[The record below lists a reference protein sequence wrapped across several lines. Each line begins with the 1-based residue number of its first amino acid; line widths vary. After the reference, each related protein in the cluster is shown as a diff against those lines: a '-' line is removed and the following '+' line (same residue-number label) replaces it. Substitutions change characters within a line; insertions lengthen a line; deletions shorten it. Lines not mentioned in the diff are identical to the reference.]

1 MTSSVKNQRLVGR
14 CGSLSL
20 DPLLLQRLR
29 DLLGLG
35 GRVRLGSLGTLHGQ
49 LLGCVEVRDI
59 VLESRGALTAEE
71 GETGLGS
78 VLELRR
84 VPLARGWARGC
95 TSPHW
100 FPSAGYAACTCVT
113 RTATHISCPAS

>member
-35 GRVRLGSLGTLHGQ
+35 GRVRLGSLSTLHGQ

-59 VLESRGALTAEE
+59 VLLSPLI
-71 GETGLGS
+71 S
-78 VLELRR
+78 IRR
-84 VPLARGWARGC
+84 VRRLYLR
-95 TSPHW
+95 H
-100 FPSAGYAACTCVT
+100 
-113 RTATHISCPAS
+113 

>member
-1 MTSSVKNQRLVGR
+1 VACGDILNGDASGRCCDMTSSVKNQRLVGR

-59 VLESRGALTAEE
+59 VLE
-71 GETGLGS
+71 
-78 VLELRR
+78 
-84 VPLARGWARGC
+84 
-95 TSPHW
+95 
-100 FPSAGYAACTCVT
+100 
-113 RTATHISCPAS
+113 